1 MNYFVAVEVENGYE
15 NVYECNTKI
24 EKGVFV
30 VVANYEDLPVTAKVV
45 KLLSR
50 RQVLTSKTTPMEIIS
65 VIDMKSW
72 NAKIER
78 ELERAVLFDKMEN
91 KIKEISMIEKLEKFA
106 GKNPDMM
113 SLYQEFMG
121 QTSMN
126 ESEVGE

>member
-24 EKGVFV
+24 EKGDFV

-65 VIDMKSW
+65 GIDMKTW
-72 NAKIER
+72 QVIIVR
-78 ELERAVLFDKMEN
+78 ELMARLVPL
-91 KIKEISMIEKLEKFA
+91 IL
-106 GKNPDMM
+106 PH
-113 SLYQEFMG
+113 
-121 QTSMN
+121 
-126 ESEVGE
+126 